1 VQTDDPIP
9 WLTSSYDSL
18 TPFSAVCYYFGK
30 ALYKRMAEEG
40 DAVPIGLIKN
50 EWGGSLIESWVPD
63 SNPSTGKTYCTER
76 ESREGR
82 TPGKLY
88 NSMIMP
94 MSNLTI
100 KGVLWYQVCLLVAA
114 CLGGCGTAL

>member
-1 VQTDDPIP
+1 MQLVSQTTWILTIVCARADDSIP
-9 WLTSSYDSL
+9 WLISSYENL

-30 ALYKRMAEEG
+30 ALYKRMAAEG
-40 DAVPIGLIKN
+40 DVVPIGLIKN
-50 EWGGSLIESWVPD
+50 EWGGSLIESWVPE
-63 SNPSTGKTYCTER
+63 SNPATGETYCTER
-76 ESREGR
+76 ESRQGR

-100 KGVLWYQVCLLVAA
+100 KGVIWYQV
-114 CLGGCGTAL
+114 